1 LRGLWCNG
9 ASDTTSSCWRTAKRS
24 KTGQMKLRGNCP
36 AKVDEKGRLK
46 IPAVFLDALKE
57 YGNQFYITSPTGES
71 ARIYPMKVWSEIE
84 DKLAKVSS
92 QNRAKRKFLM
102 RTSYYGQTVELDGQ
116 GRVLVPAVLRES
128 AQMKGE
134 VDVFG
139 NLDYLEVMN
148 HTRVVDSLK
157 NEPYTS
163 EDDKALEDLGI

>member
-1 LRGLWCNG
+1 M
-9 ASDTTSSCWRTAKRS
+9 A
-24 KTGQMKLRGNCP
+24 LRGNYP

-46 IPAVFLDALKE
+46 IPSVFLDALKE
-57 YGNQFYITSPTGES
+57 YGSQFYITSTTGES
-71 ARIYPMKVWSEIE
+71 ARIYPMKVWAGIE

-128 AQMKGE
+128 AQTKGE

-139 NLDYLEVMN
+139 HLDYLEVMN
-148 HTRVVDSLK
+148 HTRMLDTLK

-163 EDDKALEDLGI
+163 DDDKALEDLGI

>member
-1 LRGLWCNG
+1 
-9 ASDTTSSCWRTAKRS
+9 
-24 KTGQMKLRGNCP
+24 MKLRGNCP

-46 IPAVFLDALKE
+46 IPAVFLDALQE
-57 YGNQFYITSPTGES
+57 YGSQFYITSTTGES

-116 GRVLVPAVLRES
+116 GRALIPAVLRES
-128 AQMKGE
+128 AQAKGE

-148 HTRVVDSLK
+148 HTRVLDDFK
-157 NEPYTS
+157 NAPYTD

>member
-1 LRGLWCNG
+1 MN
-9 ASDTTSSCWRTAKRS
+9 
-24 KTGQMKLRGNCP
+24 LRGNYP

-46 IPAVFLDALKE
+46 IPALFLESVKE
-57 YGNQFYITSPTGES
+57 YGNQFYITRTTGES
-71 ARIYPMKVWSEIE
+71 ARIYPMKVWMGIE
-84 DKLAKVSS
+84 DKLAAVSS

-139 NLDYLEVMN
+139 SLDHLEVMN
-148 HTRVVDSLK
+148 HTRIVDSLK
-157 NEPYTS
+157 NDPYTS

>member
-1 LRGLWCNG
+1 
-9 ASDTTSSCWRTAKRS
+9 
-24 KTGQMKLRGNCP
+24 MKLRGNCP

-46 IPAVFLDALKE
+46 IPAVFQDELKE
-57 YGNQFYITSPTGES
+57 YGDQFYITSTTGET

-84 DKLAKVSS
+84 DKLAQMPST
-92 QNRAKRKFLM
+92 NRAKRKFLM

-116 GRVLVPAVLRES
+116 GRLLVPAVLRES

-139 NLDYLEVMN
+139 NLDHLEVMN
-148 HTRVVDSLK
+148 HTRIVDSLK

-163 EDDKALEDLGI
+163 DDDKALEDLGI